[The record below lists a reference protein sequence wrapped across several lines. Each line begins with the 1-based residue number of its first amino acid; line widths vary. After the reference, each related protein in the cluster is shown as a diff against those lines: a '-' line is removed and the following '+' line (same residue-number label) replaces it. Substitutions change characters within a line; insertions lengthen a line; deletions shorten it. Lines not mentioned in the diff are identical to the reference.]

1 MLTSLL
7 GGRLMAEK
15 YGDEAQIVAMHGWGR
30 NRHDFAP
37 VLNGYNAL
45 SLDLPGFGATTV
57 PDEPWSTRDYA
68 DTLAEAVADT
78 EPLIVMGHSFGGR
91 VAVQFAAAYPERVKA
106 LVLTGVP
113 LLRAELGNGKK
124 AKAPLLLRMA
134 KRLHA
139 LKIVPDS
146 TVDKLRERYGSADY
160 KAAQG
165 TLRTILV
172 KAVNEDYTAQL
183 EAIKAA
189 GIPVSLVWG
198 AHDDA
203 APLAMAQHVC
213 ELLGPQSSIDVCASS
228 SHLLDTDLVEALR
241 GALDARL

>member
-1 MLTSLL
+1 
-7 GGRLMAEK
+7 MAEK

-37 VLNGYNAL
+37 VLGGYNAL
-45 SLDLPGFGATTV
+45 SLDLPGFGATSA

-68 DTLAEAVADT
+68 DVLAEAVAQS
-78 EPLIVMGHSFGGR
+78 EPLIIMGHSFGGR

-106 LVLTGVP
+106 LILTGVP

-124 AKAPLLLRMA
+124 AKAPLLLRVA

-139 LKIVPDS
+139 FKIVPES
-146 TVDKLRERYGSADY
+146 TIDKLRERYGSADY

-172 KAVNEDYTAQL
+172 KAVNEDYAEQL
-183 EAIKAA
+183 MAIKAA

-198 AHDDA
+198 AKDDA
-203 APLAMAQHVC
+203 APLAMAQHVQ
-213 ELLGPQSSIDVCASS
+213 ELLGPLSTLDVCTSS
-228 SHLLDTDLVEALR
+228 SHLLDADLVKALQ
-241 GALDARL
+241 GAIDTRL